1 MNITN
6 FRLPVLIITATLIT
20 ASCTTPKNITYMQG
34 FNEGDVQA
42 VASQR
47 RITVQPDDKLSI
59 LVSSKDPQLA
69 QVFNLMVSQLRS
81 GQTNTSGTSGS
92 GQNAAFTVSPDGTI
106 NYPVLGELHVAG
118 LSRKELASMIEQKIL
133 ERQLLK
139 DPIVTVEF
147 LNATVSILG
156 DVRGPGEYPI
166 TRDNMNILQALSK
179 AGDLQ
184 ITGQRKNVLV
194 VREEN
199 GKDVAYRVDLT
210 DTKALMESPAF
221 HLQQND
227 VIYVEPNNMAKRQSQ
242 VNGNNLLTP
251 GFWMSI
257 ASFLASMSVLIFK

>member
-1 MNITN
+1 
-6 FRLPVLIITATLIT
+6 
-20 ASCTTPKNITYMQG
+20 
-34 FNEGDVQA
+34 
-42 VASQR
+42 
-47 RITVQPDDKLSI
+47 
-59 LVSSKDPQLA
+59 
-69 QVFNLMVSQLRS
+69 
-81 GQTNTSGTSGS
+81 
-92 GQNAAFTVSPDGTI
+92 
-106 NYPVLGELHVAG
+106 
-118 LSRKELASMIEQKIL
+118 
-133 ERQLLK
+133 
-139 DPIVTVEF
+139 
-147 LNATVSILG
+147 
-156 DVRGPGEYPI
+156 
-166 TRDNMNILQALSK
+166 MNILQALSK